1 MKSEGKTAMNP
12 SETDGYLQKLT
23 ILYVEDDQETREQLV
38 QFLSRRVKTVISAD
52 NGVEGLEIFRA
63 RHPHIV
69 ITDILMPQMDGLTMS
84 EEIRKLDETVPIIIT
99 AASELQDHLM
109 RAIDIGVD
117 KYVTKALDPDRL
129 LRALD
134 ICAHQLYT
142 EAVRKESEEKFR
154 IAFQTSPDS
163 IVMNRISD
171 GMYLDINDGYTKLSG
186 YTREDVVGKTT
197 FDIHLWQNLNDRQR
211 MIDMLQHDGYVE
223 NMEAVFRM
231 KDGSL
236 RYGLASAR
244 LLRINQEDVILS
256 VARDITH
263 YKQAQAE
270 QEKLQA
276 QLQQAQKMESVGRL
290 AGGVAHD
297 FNNMLQSIIGHAEMA
312 LTKMAAADPVHDD
325 LQEILKAARRSAEL
339 TRQLLAFA
347 RKQTV
352 CPQVLDLNDTISGM
366 LKMLHRIIGE
376 DIEISWKPA
385 ENLWPVKMDTSQID
399 QILANLLVNA
409 RDAISDTGSVVIET
423 ENAVFDRTYCDI
435 HAEVHPGEFIMLAV
449 SDTGTGM
456 TPEVI
461 EQIFEPFFTTKEFGK
476 GTGLGLAMVYGIVK
490 QNDGFINVYSEP
502 GQGTTFRIYLPR
514 SNGNITKEAEPVS
527 PPPTQGAETIL
538 LVEDDPA
545 ILDVA
550 QIILERYGYNVLP
563 ANTPSDALAVAKYHP
578 GDIHLLITDVVMPG
592 MNGRELM
599 EAIRTIRPKL
609 DALFM
614 SGYTANVIAH
624 RGVLDEGFHFLQK
637 PFSMKDL
644 SEKVREV
651 LDKPLDFH

>member
-1 MKSEGKTAMNP
+1 MNP
-12 SETDGYLQKLT
+12 SETDSYLQKLT
-23 ILYVEDDQETREQLV
+23 ILYVEDDQETRKQLV

-129 LRALD
+129 LKALD

-435 HAEVHPGEFIMLAV
+435 HAEVHPGEFVMLAV
-449 SDTGTGM
+449 SDTGAGM

-514 SNGNITKEAEPVS
+514 SNGNITKEAEPTS
-527 PPPTQGAETIL
+527 PSPTQGAETIL

>member
-63 RHPHIV
+63 RRPHIV

-84 EEIRKLDETVPIIIT
+84 EEIRKIDESVPIIIT

-134 ICAHQLYT
+134 TCAHQLYT
-142 EAVRKESEEKFR
+142 ETVRKESEEKFR

-163 IVMNRISD
+163 IVMNRVSD

-211 MIDMLQHDGYVE
+211 MIDMLQRDGYVE

-236 RYGLASAR
+236 VHGLASAR
-244 LLRINQEDVILS
+244 LLRINQEDVTLS

-263 YKQAQAE
+263 YKKAQAE

-312 LTKMAAADPVHDD
+312 LTKITTTDPVHSD
-325 LQEILKAARRSAEL
+325 LQEILKASRRSAEL

-385 ENLWPVKMDTSQID
+385 ENLWPVKMDPSQID

-449 SDTGTGM
+449 SDTGAGM